1 MVMHIVL
8 KLLIGVLIL
17 TGAILAFSPKKENHF
32 LKSDKPAKAH
42 TYYYYPKANF
52 YYDST
57 AAIYVC
63 WDSATAEW
71 KNTDKLPVQQ
81 VDLGK
86 RVRIGESLG
95 PVWKENQN
103 HRLIYSVS
111 LYSEPKDFKKKEKAP
126 VVTVSE
132 KSDTVDELDK
142 TEKKSG
148 VKKFFE
154 RIFPPKKKKKDG

>member
-1 MVMHIVL
+1 MVGMQNVL
-8 KLLIGVLIL
+8 KVVISGVVLLGGILIL
-17 TGAILAFSPKKENHF
+17 SQRKGNKLI
-32 LKSDKPAKAH
+32 KSERPVIAH

-57 AAIYVC
+57 KGNYIC
-63 WDSATAEW
+63 WDSATTEW
-71 KNTDKLPVQQ
+71 KITDKLPVHQ

-86 RVRIGESLG
+86 RVRIGESLE
-95 PVWKENQN
+95 PIWKDNPQ

-111 LYSEPKDFKKKEKAP
+111 LYSDPEDFKKKEKA
-126 VVTVSE
+126 VVADTSQ
-132 KSDTVDELDK
+132 KSDSLSEQEK

-154 RIFPPKKKKKDG
+154 RVFPPKKKKDG